1 MIREVE
7 MVCDLLSVFDISKT
21 TCESKLKTSVTK
33 FRLRIPHK
41 KKKGKKELIS
51 LKHLKCSVLL
61 FTRLFTFSFW
71 RGQEGM
77 EHNLNYSLRTGGV

>member
-33 FRLRIPHK
+33 FRLRTSQEEEEKKRIDFPEALEVLCITFHK
-41 KKKGKKELIS
+41 AFYFFFLERPKRHGA
-51 LKHLKCSVLL
+51 
-61 FTRLFTFSFW
+61 
-71 RGQEGM
+71 QP
-77 EHNLNYSLRTGGV
+77 